1 MFTELFG
8 QIAGILSL
16 LSFLPY
22 VYSTIWGTTKPSR
35 VTWWTWSGVQ
45 IILTIT
51 FWQSSENHE
60 AIWVSIGYTVGTLL
74 IAVLSIQKGHSD
86 KMDWVSIY
94 GISATIAVWFFV
106 GSLSGLLIILIIDL
120 WASIPTIKKSKS
132 DPQSESLSSWV
143 IGFLANL
150 LNLLAIQH
158 WNEVSIL
165 YPIYLLVLTGTV
177 SYILLST
184 PKSQVT

>member
-1 MFTELFG
+1 MNAELFG
-8 QIAGILSL
+8 QLAGIVSL
-16 LSFLPY
+16 ISFLPY
-22 VYSTIWGTTKPSR
+22 IYSTIWGETKPNR

-51 FWQSSENHE
+51 FWQSSKNHE
-60 AIWVSIGYTVGTLL
+60 AIWVSIGYTFGTLL
-74 IAVLSIQKGHSD
+74 VAILSIQKGHSD

-94 GISATIAVWFFV
+94 GIGITIMVWLFA
-106 GSLSGLLIILIIDL
+106 GALSGLITILMIDL

-132 DPQSESLSSWV
+132 DPKSESLSSWV
-143 IGFLANL
+143 IGFIANL

-165 YPIYLLVLTGTV
+165 YPLYLFMLTGTV

-184 PKSQVT
+184 PRQKSK